1 MKVAVFI
8 CKERSMQP
16 SMLCLWQ
23 LDEKEK
29 QENRKVKIYGNQS
42 QLVIFLHLYV
52 KDTSLQWVKCS
63 NCIFTSLNKMPV
75 LHEGGVF
82 F

>member
-1 MKVAVFI
+1 
-8 CKERSMQP
+8 MQP

-52 KDTSLQWVKCS
+52 KDTSLQ
-63 NCIFTSLNKMPV
+63 
-75 LHEGGVF
+75 
-82 F
+82 